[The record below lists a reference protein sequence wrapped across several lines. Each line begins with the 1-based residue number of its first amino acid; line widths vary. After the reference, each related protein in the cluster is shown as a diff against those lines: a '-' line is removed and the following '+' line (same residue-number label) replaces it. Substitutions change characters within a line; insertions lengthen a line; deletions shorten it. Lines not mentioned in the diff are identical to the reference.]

1 MKRISLVIFAAGF
14 SSRFGRQKL
23 VQEIRGRKIIEI
35 LIETVSSLPLEKKY
49 IVIKKGDEDLKRIIS
64 KGFIILEN
72 HNPEKGMSES
82 IKIAIKALPETSEG
96 IMMLLGD
103 QPLVPVSHL
112 GKILVEF
119 ESTNRGIAAT
129 RYNGEIRNP
138 AIFSRKYFSDLLE
151 LNGDIGGRK
160 LFEAFRD
167 DIKTVELDDGRML
180 EDLDYPQ
187 DLAKIRE
194 IYDALHLYTDTGGSM
209 ENRTGVSFENAMR
222 LMQET
227 EWRRLG
233 LFTVPLAESCGMI
246 SGKDVF
252 SPVDCPPIRKSV
264 MDGYAINSGIFD
276 SPSHL
281 PLELRI
287 TGRITAGESSI
298 KLDSTEH
305 CAEILTG
312 GEMPENADCV
322 VRYEDVSRNGD
333 RIIINRIFR
342 KGENVAAAGEDFK
355 TGDLILKKG
364 EIIRPSHVSALA
376 QCMCGSVNV
385 FEVIRVSVISTGNEL
400 SDTGRPG
407 SIPNST
413 GTLLVNWLNNSYM
426 AGLNEGIYP
435 DDVEEIREEIMKCR
449 EKSHIIIITGGSG
462 NSDQDLVHTSLNG
475 ISTTVFRGVR
485 VRPGKTF
492 SLHNMDGLPVFSM
505 SGLPV
510 AALLPLIPFMEELVK
525 NLTGYDPDSV
535 KKGKLESDLQCSEK
549 YTSIVPVRIEWNES
563 GYAVKPVIGKVSGKI
578 SALLENSS
586 YIILREGVQACR
598 RGDIVETHRGR
609 W

>member
-1 MKRISLVIFAAGF
+1 MKRISLVIFAAGL
-14 SSRFGRQKL
+14 SSRFGKQKL
-23 VQEIRGRKIIEI
+23 VQEIRGRKVIEI
-35 LIETVSSLPLEKKY
+35 LTETVSNLPLEKKY
-49 IVIKKGDEDLKRIIS
+49 IVVKKDDEDLKRIVG

-72 HNPEKGMSES
+72 PNPEKGMSES
-82 IKIAIKALPETSEG
+82 IKTAIKALPETSEG

-103 QPLVPVSHL
+103 QPLVPASHL
-112 GKILVEF
+112 EKILVEF
-119 ESTNRGIAAT
+119 ESSNRGIAAT

-138 AIFSRKYFSDLLE
+138 AIFSRKYFNDLLE

-167 DIKTVELDDGRML
+167 DIKMVELDDGRML
-180 EDLDYPQ
+180 EDIDYPK

-194 IYDALHLYTDTGGSM
+194 IYDALHPYTDTDSSK
-209 ENRTGVSFENAMR
+209 ENRTEVSFENAMR
-222 LMQET
+222 FMQDSIR
-227 EWRRLG
+227 RRLE
-233 LFTVPLAESCGMI
+233 LITVPLAESCGMI

-281 PLELRI
+281 PLELKI

-298 KLDSTEH
+298 KLDSPEH
-305 CAEILTG
+305 CVEILTG

-333 RIIINRIFR
+333 RIIINRVFM
-342 KGENVAAAGEDFK
+342 KGENVSAAGEYFK
-355 TGDLILKKG
+355 TGNLILKKG
-364 EIIRPSHVSALA
+364 EIIRPVHVSALA
-376 QCMCGSVNV
+376 QCMCGSVDV
-385 FEVIRVSVISTGNEL
+385 FEVIRVSVIPTGNEL

-413 GTLLVNWLNNSYM
+413 GTLLVNWLNNGYM
-426 AGLNEGIYP
+426 AGFNEGICP
-435 DDVEEIREEIMKCR
+435 DDVEEIKKEIMKCR

-462 NSDQDLVHTSLNG
+462 NSDQDLVRTSLNG

-485 VRPGKTF
+485 LRPGKTF
-492 SLHNMDGLPVFSM
+492 SLYNMDGIPVFSM

-510 AALLPLIPFMEELVK
+510 AALLPIIPFMDRLVK

-535 KKGKLESDLQCSEK
+535 TRGKLESDLQCSEK

-563 GYAVKPVIGKVSGKI
+563 GYAVKPLIGKISGKI

-586 YIILREGVQACR
+586 YIILKEGVMVYG
-598 RGDIVETHRGR
+598 RGEMVETHRGR